1 MGYCTTRVKA
11 FSNIDAL
18 IGFPTDTGSTKN
30 DVFSLFNDMLYQV
43 AVRVEVAKANAFG
56 FLWLPEY
63 KKVYSE
69 D

>member
-30 DVFSLFNDMLYQV
+30 DVFALFNDMLYQV